1 VTSAAPSTRRRLL
14 PVLLVLASLGGIV
27 ALQVMKG
34 MDEPTAVRPPLPA
47 GVGSIRACPLPTQV
61 ALPSWY
67 PKDLPLPPG
76 SFASSVDAAG
86 AGIRVVSLVVRE
98 PLEETIRFIGQ
109 TWAKQGWKLGQGER
123 ERFEAEN
130 VFWKS
135 DVRYGRFRIN
145 VLCSTEWT
153 AVTLALADPAWDEK

>member
-1 VTSAAPSTRRRLL
+1 
-14 PVLLVLASLGGIV
+14 LLVLASLGGV
-27 ALQVMKG
+27 AALQVIKG
-34 MDEPTAVRPPLPA
+34 SGEPAAVRPPVPA

-61 ALPSWY
+61 AMPSWY

-86 AGIRVVSLVVRE
+86 DGIRVVSLDVRE

-153 AVTLALADPAWDEK
+153 AVTLAIADPAWEEAK